1 MVPLG
6 RGTGCS
12 KDHYDSCSRE
22 SALVVILNVVK
33 DLAVYNKILRK
44 LRMTHHTR
52 LSLIRY

>member
-22 SALVVILNVVK
+22 SALGVILRSGNESVV
-33 DLAVYNKILRK
+33 V
-44 LRMTHHTR
+44 
-52 LSLIRY
+52 